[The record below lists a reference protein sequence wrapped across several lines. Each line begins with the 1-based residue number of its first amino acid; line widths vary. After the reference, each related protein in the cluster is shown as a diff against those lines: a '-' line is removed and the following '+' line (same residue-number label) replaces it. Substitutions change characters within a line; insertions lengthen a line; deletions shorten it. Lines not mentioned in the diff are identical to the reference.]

1 MKNTIDYKNLD
12 NVAGGFEI
20 ANEEELKRLYEET
33 NCIYCRRLVIS
44 QWYEP
49 GFESKGELFG

>member
-20 ANEEELKRLYEET
+20 TNEEELKRLYEENKKIPT
-33 NCIYCRRLVIS
+33 DHNMQPLKD
-44 QWYEP
+44 
-49 GFESKGELFG
+49 SKMHWL